1 MGASM
6 RRGTIV
12 ALAAA
17 LSLVGGTYLFGRF
30 VPPRFSP
37 LAPLN
42 VAEEPVPLVT
52 AMKLA
57 RLRGD
62 PAYCRAALA
71 TSALQTTEVPQMS
84 SPRGCELHDVERIAV
99 GRAPAFSS
107 SFVASCALAVD
118 LAMFIEHVVAPA
130 AARDMGSA
138 VVTIEHLGSFA
149 CRPIIGAGTTSE
161 LSQHASANALDIS
174 GFVFANGE
182 KATVAHDWQGD
193 DAKARF
199 IHDVHDG
206 ACQIFPVVLSPD
218 YNAAHQSH
226 LHVDVSGFHFCR

>member
-1 MGASM
+1 M
-6 RRGTIV
+6 RRGTIA

-17 LSLVGGTYLFGRF
+17 LSLVGGAYLFGRF

-37 LAPLN
+37 LAPLD
-42 VAEEPVPLVT
+42 VAEAPVPVVT

-62 PAYCRAALA
+62 SAYCRAALA
-71 TSALQTTEVPQMS
+71 TSALKATEVPEMS

-99 GRAPAFSS
+99 GRGPAFSS
-107 SFVASCALAVD
+107 SFIASCALAVD

-130 AARDMGSA
+130 AARDMDSE
-138 VVTIEHLGSFA
+138 VVTIEHLGTFA
-149 CRPIIGAGTTSE
+149 CRPIVGAGITAE
-161 LSQHASANALDIS
+161 LSQHANANAIDVA

-182 KATVAHDWQGD
+182 KVTVAHDWQGG

-206 ACQIFPVVLSPD
+206 ACGIFLVVLGPD
-218 YNAAHQSH
+218 YNAAHHSH
-226 LHVDVSGFHFCR
+226 LHFDVSGFHFCR

>member
-1 MGASM
+1 M
-6 RRGTIV
+6 RRGTIT

-17 LSLVGGTYLFGRF
+17 LSLAGGAYFLGRWL
-30 VPPRFSP
+30 PPRFSP
-37 LAPLN
+37 LAPLD
-42 VAEEPVPLVT
+42 VAEAPVPLVT

-71 TSALQTTEVPQMS
+71 TSALKATEVPEMS
-84 SPRGCELHDVERIAV
+84 SSRGCGLHDVERIAT
-99 GRAPAFSS
+99 GRDPAFSS

-130 AARDMGSA
+130 AARDMGSP
-138 VVTIEHLGSFA
+138 VVTIDHLGTFA

-161 LSQHASANALDIS
+161 LSQHASANAIDIA
-174 GFVFANGE
+174 GFDFANGE
-182 KATVAHDWQGD
+182 KATVAHDWRGS

-206 ACQIFPVVLSPD
+206 ACGIFPVVLSPD

-226 LHVDVSGFHFCR
+226 LHFDVSGFHFCR

>member
-1 MGASM
+1 M
-6 RRGTIV
+6 RRGTIA

-17 LSLVGGTYLFGRF
+17 LALVGGAYLVGRF

-37 LAPLN
+37 LAPLD

-52 AMKLA
+52 EMKLA

-62 PAYCRAALA
+62 SAYCRAALA
-71 TSALQTTEVPQMS
+71 TSALKVTDVPQMS
-84 SPRGCELHDVERIAV
+84 SPKGCELHDVERIAV

-130 AARDMGSA
+130 AARDIGSE

-149 CRPIIGAGTTSE
+149 CRPIIGAGTTTE
-161 LSQHASANALDIS
+161 LSQHASANALDIA

-182 KATVAHDWQGD
+182 KATVAHDWQGN

-206 ACQIFPVVLSPD
+206 ACRIFPVVLSPD
-218 YNAAHQSH
+218 YNAAHKSH

>member
-1 MGASM
+1 M

-17 LSLVGGTYLFGRF
+17 LSLVGGAYLFGRF

-62 PAYCRAALA
+62 LAYCRAALA
-71 TSALQTTEVPQMS
+71 TSALAVTAVPKMS
-84 SPRGCELHDVERIAV
+84 SPRGCELHDVERVAV

-107 SFVASCALAVD
+107 NFVASCALAVD
-118 LAMFIEHVVAPA
+118 LAMFIEHVVKPA
-130 AARDMGSA
+130 ALRDMGSD

-149 CRPIIGAGTTSE
+149 CRPIIGAGTTTE
-161 LSQHASANALDIS
+161 LSQHSSANAIDIA

-182 KATVAHDWQGD
+182 KATVARDWRGN

-218 YNAAHQSH
+218 YNSAHQSH
-226 LHVDVSGFHFCR
+226 LHFDVSGFHFCR

>member
-1 MGASM
+1 M
-6 RRGTIV
+6 RRGTIA

-17 LSLVGGTYLFGRF
+17 LSLVGGAYLLGRF

-42 VAEEPVPLVT
+42 VAEVPVPVVT

-62 PAYCRAALA
+62 LAYCRAALA
-71 TSALQTTEVPQMS
+71 TSRLQATEVSQMS
-84 SPRGCELHDVERIAV
+84 SSRGCELHDVERIAV
-99 GRAPAFSS
+99 GRGPAFSS
-107 SFVASCALAVD
+107 SFIASCALAVD

-130 AARDMGSA
+130 AARHIGSA
-138 VVTIEHLGSFA
+138 VVTVEHLGTFA
-149 CRPIIGAGTTSE
+149 CRPIIGAGTTIE
-161 LSQHASANALDIS
+161 LSQHASANAIDIA

-182 KATVAHDWQGD
+182 KVSVAHDWHGD

-199 IHDVHDG
+199 IHDVRDG
-206 ACQIFPVVLSPD
+206 ACKIFPVVLSPD
-218 YNAAHQSH
+218 YNVAHRSH
-226 LHVDVSGFHFCR
+226 LHFDVSGFHFCR

>member
-1 MGASM
+1 M
-6 RRGTIV
+6 RRGTIA

-17 LSLVGGTYLFGRF
+17 LALVGGAYLVGRF

-37 LAPLN
+37 LAPLD
-42 VAEEPVPLVT
+42 VAEDPVPLVT

-71 TSALQTTEVPQMS
+71 TSALKVTEVPSMS
-84 SPRGCELHDVERIAV
+84 SPKGCELHDVERIAV
-99 GRAPAFSS
+99 GRSPAFSS

-118 LAMFIEHVVAPA
+118 LAMFIEHVVASA
-130 AARDMGSA
+130 AARDIGSE

-149 CRPIIGAGTTSE
+149 CRPIIGAGTTTE
-161 LSQHASANALDIS
+161 LSQHASANALDIA

-182 KATVAHDWQGD
+182 KATIAHDWQGN

-206 ACQIFPVVLSPD
+206 ACGIFPVVLSPD
-218 YNAAHQSH
+218 YNAAHKSH

>member
-1 MGASM
+1 M
-6 RRGTIV
+6 RRGTIT

-17 LSLVGGTYLFGRF
+17 LSLAGGAYLFGRF

-42 VAEEPVPLVT
+42 VAEAPVPLVT

-71 TSALQTTEVPQMS
+71 TSALSATQVSKMS
-84 SPRGCELHDVERIAV
+84 SPLGCELHDVQRIGV
-99 GRAPAFSS
+99 GRNPAFSN

-118 LAMFIEHVVAPA
+118 LAMFIEHVAKLA
-130 AARDMGSA
+130 ALRDMGSEL
-138 VVTIEHLGSFA
+138 VTIEHLGTFA
-149 CRPIIGAGTTSE
+149 CRPVIGAGTTAE
-161 LSQHASANALDIS
+161 ISQHASANAIDIA
-174 GFVFANGE
+174 GFVSANGAR
-182 KATVAHDWQGD
+182 ATVARDWAGN

-199 IHDVHDG
+199 IHDVHHG
-206 ACQIFPVVLSPD
+206 ACRIFPVVLSPD
-218 YNAAHQSH
+218 YNAAHRSH
-226 LHVDVSGFHFCR
+226 LHFDVSGFHFCR

>member
-1 MGASM
+1 M
-6 RRGTIV
+6 RRATIA

-17 LSLVGGTYLFGRF
+17 LSLVGGAYLLGRL

-37 LAPLN
+37 LAPLD
-42 VAEEPVPLVT
+42 VAAAPVPLVT

-71 TSALQTTEVPQMS
+71 TSALKATEVAEIS

-99 GRAPAFSS
+99 GRAPAFSG
-107 SFVASCALAVD
+107 SFIASCALAVD

-138 VVTIEHLGSFA
+138 VVTIEHLGTFA
-149 CRPIIGAGTTSE
+149 CRPIVGAGTTTE
-161 LSQHASANALDIS
+161 LSQHASANAIDIA
-174 GFVFANGE
+174 GFVFANGT
-182 KATVAHDWQGD
+182 KVTVVHDWQGD

-206 ACQIFPVVLSPD
+206 ACGIFPVVLSPD
-218 YNAAHQSH
+218 YNAAHKSH
-226 LHVDVSGFHFCR
+226 LHLDVSGFHFCR